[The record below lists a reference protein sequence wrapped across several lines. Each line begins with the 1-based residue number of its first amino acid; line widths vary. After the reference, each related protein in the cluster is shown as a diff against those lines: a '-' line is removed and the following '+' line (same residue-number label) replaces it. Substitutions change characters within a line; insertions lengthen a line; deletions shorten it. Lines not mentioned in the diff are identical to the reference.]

1 MARDCQA
8 NKRDP
13 NLPPGVAPPPSA
25 LNGNNSMIKGGG
37 FDSEYERL
45 MAELGESGK
54 ESAAIAAP
62 GQDITGGGLNVPP
75 WRRPDVWAPPQAPP
89 QQNQGY
95 RPPQQGTFGSSM
107 WAQAGFQQ
115 YSAYEQQQQQQ
126 QPDYYGQ
133 FYQQQYSQYPQGYAQ
148 QA

>member
-13 NLPPGVAPPPSA
+13 NLPPGASPPPSA
-25 LNGNNSMIKGGG
+25 LNGVNNSMIKGGG

-54 ESAAIAAP
+54 DSGPI
-62 GQDITGGGLNVPP
+62 GGGHDITGGGLNVPP
-75 WRRPDVWAPPQAPP
+75 WRRPDVWAPPVAPP
-89 QQNQGY
+89 AQQNQGF

-115 YSAYEQQQQQQ
+115 FGGYDQQQQ
-126 QPDYYGQ
+126 QPDYYAQ
-133 FYQQQYSQYPQGYAQ
+133 YYQQYQQYPQGYAQ